1 MANLK
6 HAKCEGEC
14 CGLCCT
20 KIENFGVTRGQM
32 VILENVNIHIH
43 CGELTAIIGPNGA
56 GKSTL
61 LKALLGEVP
70 HTGELKYLDSKG
82 SKSNKPLIGYVPQQL
97 SFDRSSPT
105 SVLDLFIAS
114 RSRMP
119 AWIFKP
125 ASVKKKALEG
135 LSKVKAEHLTDRRL
149 GALSG
154 GELQRVMLA
163 LALDPVPNLL
173 LLDEPVSGIDQG
185 GLELFYNTVSE
196 LRQKFDLSII
206 LISHDLDLV
215 AKYADR
221 IVLLDKT
228 VINSGTPKQVFSDE
242 RTMKSFGITY
252 FLPNGI
258 MDNNRRNSGNT
269 DGIPADSSGVCE
281 SGDGDNEGRK
291 A

>member
-1 MANLK
+1 
-6 HAKCEGEC
+6 
-14 CGLCCT
+14 
-20 KIENFGVTRGQM
+20 M

-82 SKSNKPLIGYVPQQL
+82 SKSGQPVFGYVPQQL
-97 SFDRSSPT
+97 SFDRSTPA

-114 RSRMP
+114 RSTAP
-119 AWIFKP
+119 AWLFKP
-125 ASVKKKALEG
+125 GVVKKRAVEG
-135 LSKVKAEHLTDRRL
+135 LARVRAEHLIDRRL

-154 GELQRVMLA
+154 GELQRVLLS

-196 LRQKFDLSII
+196 LRQNYDLSII

-221 IVLLDKT
+221 VVLLNRT
-228 VINSGTPKQVFSDE
+228 VISSGTPKQVFGDE
-242 RTMKSFGITY
+242 RTLKSFGIG
-252 FLPNGI
+252 LSCLVPG
-258 MDNNRRNSGNT
+258 S
-269 DGIPADSSGVCE
+269 ADERGE
-281 SGDGDNEGRK
+281 E
-291 A
+291 

>member
-1 MANLK
+1 MANPK
-6 HAKCEGEC
+6 HMKCEGEC

-20 KIENFGVTRGQM
+20 KIENFGVARGPM
-32 VILENVNIHIH
+32 VILKNVNIHIH

-82 SKSNKPLIGYVPQQL
+82 SKSGKPLIGYVPQQL
-97 SFDRSSPT
+97 SFDRGSPT

-135 LSKVKAEHLTDRRL
+135 LSKVKAEHLTTRRL

-196 LRQKFDLSII
+196 LRQNYDLSII

-221 IVLLDKT
+221 VVLLNKT
-228 VINSGTPKQVFSDE
+228 VISSGTPKQVFSDE
-242 RTMKSFGITY
+242 RTMKSFGISC
-252 FLPNGI
+252 LVQSPAQG
-258 MDNNRRNSGNT
+258 GN
-269 DGIPADSSGVCE
+269 
-281 SGDGDNEGRK
+281 GDNEGGK